1 MPGCGARARAARA
14 RAQPWER
21 RQGALRVEAHGGRL
35 SYTLR
40 LNRPGDH
47 RVKWQRGH
55 RSSNVEDRRGRPA
68 GGLKLG
74 VTGTVI
80 GVVVLLVFGQDFL
93 GITTSSP
100 TGSGG
105 SDADPELVEFVSFVL
120 DDAQEVWTR
129 VFAEQGM
136 RYEEAKMVLFT
147 DRVDSEGCGLQS
159 SATGP
164 FYCPPAHK
172 VFIDLGFYQALR
184 DRLGAPGDFAQA
196 YVIAHEI
203 GHHVQ
208 NLVGT
213 GERVDRETAANPGRE
228 NDLSVRQELQADCF
242 AGIWAHS
249 AAARDLLEQGDIEEA
264 LNAASSIGD
273 DRLQSQG
280 GGEVTPETW
289 THGSSAQ
296 RVRWFRRGY
305 EQGSM
310 QACDTFSVSQP

>member
-1 MPGCGARARAARA
+1 M
-14 RAQPWER
+14 
-21 RQGALRVEAHGGRL
+21 
-35 SYTLR
+35 
-40 LNRPGDH
+40 
-47 RVKWQRGH
+47 KWQRGH